1 MTGKVF
7 FTAILKFCQ
16 KIIFLAKSYH
26 GGWSLLISALFL
38 LFQFLLSSVWFLSS
52 PLLYVFKKKKKRNKR
67 KKKEK
72 KWKNQYLKLL
82 TFKK

>member
-67 KKKEK
+67 KKKREK
-72 KWKNQYLKLL
+72 MEEPISQ
-82 TFKK
+82 TSHF